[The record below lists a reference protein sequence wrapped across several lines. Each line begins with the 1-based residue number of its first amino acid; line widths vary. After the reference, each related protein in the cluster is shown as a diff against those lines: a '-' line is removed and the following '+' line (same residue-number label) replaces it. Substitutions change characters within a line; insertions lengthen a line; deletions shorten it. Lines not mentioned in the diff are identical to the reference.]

1 MAINFPD
8 NLVANSTTFFLVD
21 EGQIRGTA
29 RSITQ
34 FTNGALATAFP
45 NNARVKVGSLAIAT
59 DTNVVYVCTNVANYN
74 LTTGWTSISGTS
86 LTAGQLIDITSGVV
100 SFDKNGSVTGGQ
112 TSVNVSAGNS
122 FRFQVNDAVTPTL
135 ILKGNDLNL
144 GSWAH
149 LRLHP
154 ENTGSSYI
162 AYIHNSLFFRANTT
176 DVAEIL
182 QGGNALFYNSVAIG
196 SSSSTITA
204 ILDVRQTGNTKSN
217 LRLVGVASGDN
228 AKLDFAPSGAG
239 ESFINATSGKF
250 YFQTGGVGTTYYDS
264 TQWYFTL
271 ATAIQPILSAS
282 GTALTINP
290 TYASSSNGI
299 LIGGSSSNATTRSLS
314 ITTALTGATSNAVS
328 ITSSVTSVSALGRV
342 VNISPT
348 LVASANS
355 DVLQTYFLNPT
366 FTNSTF
372 SNVKN
377 YSLYSNN
384 GAIYFDAGTQV
395 GSNDGG
401 VTQNTPYPFFY
412 LNGTWSN
419 ISPLTPALAQGM
431 ILNFTSTGVSQ
442 PTNTSPL
449 FQVIYNSISL
459 FSITLIALNLG
470 NLSVG
475 GSLTI
480 NTPATTTFSTFGS
493 ASTFTISLG
502 NNRMFNA
509 SSSGSAN
516 TGTTFKNFS
525 HSHTSGTGSP
535 PNVGT
540 YTTLLLQDTY
550 NFAPSGSGSPIARSL
565 YINPTYTPNAT
576 GSIYR
581 AIEVTNGDI
590 AFNTTSG
597 KTFMGGTSAV
607 SSTTTACLVISKQSD
622 QAQVN
627 FNPLTSAIVGA
638 VLGDIWFDS
647 SSYNL
652 WMTQKDF
659 ANNTTNFKFLTYFNS
674 SFTGA
679 MVTPSVTNGISG
691 ALLSDKVLLEPDLW
705 IEINNAGVVYY
716 LPCYTN
722 P

>member
-1 MAINFPD
+1 MSLNFPD
-8 NLVANSTTFFLVD
+8 NLIANSITFYLVD
-21 EGQIRGTA
+21 EGQLRGTA
-29 RSITQ
+29 RSITE

-59 DTNVVYVCTNVANYN
+59 NTNVVYVCTNVANYN

-86 LTAGQLIDITSGVV
+86 LTAGQLLDITSGVV
-100 SFDKNGSVTGGQ
+100 SFAQNGSVTGGQ
-112 TSVNVSAGNS
+112 TSVNVSTGNT

-135 ILKGNDLNL
+135 ILKGNDLNV
-144 GSWAH
+144 GSWAN

-154 ENTGSSYI
+154 DDTGSSYI
-162 AYIHNSLFFRANTT
+162 DFYHNSLYFRATST
-176 DVAEIL
+176 AVAEIL
-182 QGGNALFYNSVAIG
+182 QVGNALFYNSVAIG

-204 ILDVRQTGNTKSN
+204 ILDVRQAGNTKSN
-217 LRLVGVASGDN
+217 LRLVGVGSGDN

-264 TQWYFTL
+264 TQWLFTL

-299 LIGGSSSNATTRSLS
+299 LIGGSSSNATTRPLS
-314 ITTALTGATSNAVS
+314 ITTTLTGATSNALS

-342 VNISPT
+342 VSFSPT

-355 DVLQTYFLNPT
+355 DVLQTLYLNPT
-366 FTNSTF
+366 FTLGAFTG
-372 SNVKN
+372 VTR
-377 YSLYSNN
+377 YSIFSNN
-384 GAIYFDAGTQV
+384 GQTYFNSGDITFTNNPAHFFTFNANTGVGNITTGFVISGTSTSSSASDILFDV
-395 GSNDGG
+395 RDNTTSRFLVERSSG
-401 VTQNTPYPFFY
+401 VTFGAT
-412 LNGTWSN
+412 SV
-419 ISPLTPALAQGM
+419 
-431 ILNFTSTGVSQ
+431 NFPNNASLQTS
-442 PTNTSPL
+442 
-449 FQVIYNSISL
+449 
-459 FSITLIALNLG
+459 
-470 NLSVG
+470 
-475 GSLTI
+475 
-480 NTPATTTFSTFGS
+480 GS
-493 ASTFTISLG
+493 ASTLIISLG
-502 NNRMFNA
+502 NNRMLNA

-516 TGTTFKNFS
+516 AGTTFKNFS
-525 HSHTSGTGSP
+525 HSH
-535 PNVGT
+535 VGT
-540 YTTLLLQDTY
+540 ASSVNTGNYTTLLLQDTY
-550 NFAPSGSGSPIARSL
+550 TFTSTTGSPVARSL
-565 YINPTYTPNAT
+565 YINPTYTASAT
-576 GSIYR
+576 STYR

-607 SSTTTACLVISKQSD
+607 SSTTNACLVISKRSD

-627 FNPLTSAIVGA
+627 FNPLNSAIA
-638 VLGDIWFDS
+638 NEVLGDIWFDS

-659 ANNTTNFKFLTYFNS
+659 AGNTTDFKFLTYFNS

-705 IEINNAGVVYY
+705 IQINNAGVVYY

>member
-1 MAINFPD
+1 M
-8 NLVANSTTFFLVD
+8 
-21 EGQIRGTA
+21 
-29 RSITQ
+29 
-34 FTNGALATAFP
+34 
-45 NNARVKVGSLAIAT
+45 
-59 DTNVVYVCTNVANYN
+59 
-74 LTTGWTSISGTS
+74 
-86 LTAGQLIDITSGVV
+86 
-100 SFDKNGSVTGGQ
+100 
-112 TSVNVSAGNS
+112 
-122 FRFQVNDAVTPTL
+122 
-135 ILKGNDLNL
+135 
-144 GSWAH
+144 
-149 LRLHP
+149 
-154 ENTGSSYI
+154 
-162 AYIHNSLFFRANTT
+162 
-176 DVAEIL
+176 
-182 QGGNALFYNSVAIG
+182 
-196 SSSSTITA
+196 
-204 ILDVRQTGNTKSN
+204 
-217 LRLVGVASGDN
+217 
-228 AKLDFAPSGAG
+228 
-239 ESFINATSGKF
+239 
-250 YFQTGGVGTTYYDS
+250 
-264 TQWYFTL
+264 
-271 ATAIQPILSAS
+271 
-282 GTALTINP
+282 
-290 TYASSSNGI
+290 
-299 LIGGSSSNATTRSLS
+299 
-314 ITTALTGATSNAVS
+314 
-328 ITSSVTSVSALGRV
+328 

-377 YSLYSNN
+377 YSIYSNN

-401 VTQNTPYPFFY
+401 ATQNTPYPFFY
-412 LNGTWSN
+412 LNGVWNSL
-419 ISPLTPALAQGM
+419 SPITPALAQGM

-442 PTNTSPL
+442 PTSTSPL
-449 FQVIYNSISL
+449 FQVIYNSTSL
-459 FSITLIALNLG
+459 FSITLSALNLG
-470 NLSVG
+470 NLAVG

-535 PNVGT
+535 PNVGN

-581 AIEVTNGDI
+581 AIEVTSGDI

-597 KTFMGGTSAV
+597 KVFMGGTSAV
-607 SSTTTACLVISKQSD
+607 SSTTNACLVISKQSD

-627 FNPLTSAIVGA
+627 FNPLASPIANE

-659 ANNTTNFKFLTYFNS
+659 ADNTTDFKFLTYFNS
-674 SFTGA
+674 SFTGQPI
-679 MVTPSVTNGISG
+679 TPSTTDGISG
-691 ALLSDKVLLEPDLW
+691 ALGSDKVLLEPDLW
-705 IEINNAGVVYY
+705 IEINNEGTVYF